1 MPKLSDLPAELI
13 HIVAERYVA
22 RERASD
28 LLKRG
33 PWVVQLLVGRELCG
47 PNGLGYRLVA
57 DRLGISNVLRP
68 DHPFHQSCSYEQ
80 LLERFRGQSRVDLNI
95 DSDTLNKLFDGGPCT
110 SKLLH
115 SACRLGQTLIV
126 EACLSTH
133 PDIRS
138 MTVSRPRPT
147 KKHVLTSSL
156 LLCDVILDAG
166 YYPFAYSIIKRLLQ
180 EPTVD
185 VNQKDPENDE
195 MALGYAVMKG
205 IEPMITLLLKAG
217 ADVNA
222 PNRWGQRPVQLALNS
237 RYSGAARLLR
247 EWGAVSNA

>member
-1 MPKLSDLPAELI
+1 MPELCDLPPELI
-13 HIVAERYVA
+13 HIMAERYVA
-22 RERASD
+22 RESATN

-57 DRLGISNVLRP
+57 DRFGISNVLRP
-68 DHPFHQSCSYEQ
+68 GHAFHQSCSYEQ
-80 LLERFRGQSRVDLNI
+80 LLERFRCQSRVDLDI
-95 DSDTLNKLFDGGPCT
+95 DSDTLNKLLDGGPCT

-126 EACLSTH
+126 EACLATR

-138 MTVSRPRPT
+138 MTVSRPAI
-147 KKHVLTSSL
+147 KHVLTSSL
-156 LLCDVILDAG
+156 LLCDIILDAG
-166 YYPFAYSIIKRLLQ
+166 YYPFAYSIVKRLLQ

-195 MALGYAVMKG
+195 VALGYAAIKG
-205 IEPMITLLLKAG
+205 VEPMITLLLKAG

-222 PNRWGQRPVQLALNS
+222 PNRCGATPLRLAVNCHNS
-237 RYSGAARLLR
+237 DAARLLQ
-247 EWGAVSNA
+247 ECGGSWNA